1 MESIKYIAPSLAR
14 FWKHSLEQ
22 KKKAVKEVN
31 GWNIEIVK
39 SKKRQKTNRYRHVL
53 STIIQIMF
61 LIFLSCP
68 PEVEKLA

>member
-14 FWKHSLEQ
+14 FWKHSLE
-22 KKKAVKEVN
+22 KKKKVVKEVN
-31 GWNIEIVK
+31 GWNVEIVK
-39 SKKRQKTNRYRHVL
+39 WKKRQKTNRYRYVL

-61 LIFLSCP
+61 FNFLSCP